1 MDATLGYLT
10 ALGLSTAA
18 GLNAWIPL
26 LAVGLLSRSTDLL
39 SLDAPWDVLEHPI
52 VLLALGAMALA
63 DFVGDKVPAVDH
75 VLHAAGLV
83 IAPVTGVVAS
93 LAATGTLDVS
103 AAIVVAISI
112 VAAEVTQGARTAA
125 RPVSTAFTGGAGNPV
140 VSLGEDSLS
149 GILSFAAIAVPVIA
163 LLLVLVLAVL
173 AWLAVRRVRRS
184 RRGTVG

>member
-26 LAVGLLSRSTDLL
+26 LAVGLLSRFTDLL
-39 SLDAPWDVLEHPI
+39 ALDRPWDVLENPL
-52 VLLALGAMALA
+52 VLGALGVVALA

-75 VLHAAGLV
+75 ALHVAGLV

-103 AAIVVAISI
+103 AAIVVTISI
-112 VAAEVTQGARTAA
+112 VAAELTQGARTAA
-125 RPVSTAFTGGAGNPV
+125 RPVSTALTGGAGNPV
-140 VSLGEDSLS
+140 VSLGEDGVS
-149 GILSFAAIAVPVIA
+149 GLLSFAAIAVPVVA
-163 LLLVLVLAVL
+163 FVLVLVLGLA
-173 AWLAVRRVRRS
+173 AWLAIRRVRRS